1 MRHLQRDIFA
11 DHTEPDDDVDR
22 LFNRLEPL
30 EPPADLVVRI
40 LNSIAH
46 ISSRPSGPEFSWDN
60 DYHEDGL
67 VVRNE
72 KKESS

>member
-1 MRHLQRDIFA
+1 MRHLPRDIFP

-30 EPPADLVVRI
+30 EPPEDLVVRI
-40 LNSIAH
+40 LNSISY

-60 DYHEDGL
+60 DCHGDGP

-72 KKESS
+72 KKEPS

>member
-1 MRHLQRDIFA
+1 MRHLQRDIFP

-40 LNSIAH
+40 LSSI
-46 ISSRPSGPEFSWDN
+46 SRTGCTE
-60 DYHEDGL
+60 
-67 VVRNE
+67 R
-72 KKESS
+72 KEGAILRGHLL

>member
-1 MRHLQRDIFA
+1 MRHLQREIFP
-11 DHTEPDDDVDR
+11 DHTEPDDVDR

-40 LNSIAH
+40 LDSITQ

-60 DYHEDGL
+60 DCHGDGP

-72 KKESS
+72 KKEPS

>member
-1 MRHLQRDIFA
+1 MRHLQRDIFP
-11 DHTEPDDDVDR
+11 DHTEPDDVDR

-40 LNSIAH
+40 LNSIFH
-46 ISSRPSGPEFSWDN
+46 IPSRPSDPEFSWDN
-60 DYHEDGL
+60 GCNEDGL

-72 KKESS
+72 KKEPS

>member
-1 MRHLQRDIFA
+1 MRHLPRDIFA

-40 LNSIAH
+40 LNSISQ
-46 ISSRPSGPEFSWDN
+46 ISSRPSDPEFAWDN
-60 DYHEDGL
+60 DCQWDKL

-72 KKESS
+72 KKEPS

>member
-1 MRHLQRDIFA
+1 MRHLQRDIFP
-11 DHTEPDDDVDR
+11 DHTEPDDVDR

-40 LNSIAH
+40 LNSISH
-46 ISSRPSGPEFSWDN
+46 ISSRPSDPAFSWDN
-60 DYHEDGL
+60 DCHGDKL

-72 KKESS
+72 KKEPS

>member
-1 MRHLQRDIFA
+1 MRHLQRDIFP

-40 LNSIAH
+40 LSSISQ

-60 DYHEDGL
+60 DCHGDGP

-72 KKESS
+72 KKEPS

>member
-1 MRHLQRDIFA
+1 MRHLQRDIFP

-40 LNSIAH
+40 LSSISQ
-46 ISSRPSGPEFSWDN
+46 ISSRPSDPAFSWDH
-60 DYHEDGL
+60 DCHGEGL

-72 KKESS
+72 KKEPS